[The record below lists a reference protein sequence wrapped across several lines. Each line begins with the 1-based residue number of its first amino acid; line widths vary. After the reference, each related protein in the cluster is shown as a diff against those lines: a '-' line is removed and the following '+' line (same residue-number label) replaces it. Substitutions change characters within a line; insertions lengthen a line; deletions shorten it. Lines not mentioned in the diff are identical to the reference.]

1 MLVKNL
7 MIGAA
12 IIYTK
17 ERAGDFWFLCKN
29 NSDSDWEL
37 PKAIVRRGESSV
49 RSVIRIM
56 SEQGGMRARVIE
68 EIGRASS
75 TTSVN
80 NRLVPQKTIY
90 YLMLQKGEDNV
101 IGFAQYEWFPFEKAL
116 RRLSSKKDQAM
127 LKAAK
132 QMVKELARR
141 LKAKGLKLTR

>member
-101 IGFAQYEWFPFEKAL
+101 IGFAQYEWFPFEKA
-116 RRLSSKKDQAM
+116 M